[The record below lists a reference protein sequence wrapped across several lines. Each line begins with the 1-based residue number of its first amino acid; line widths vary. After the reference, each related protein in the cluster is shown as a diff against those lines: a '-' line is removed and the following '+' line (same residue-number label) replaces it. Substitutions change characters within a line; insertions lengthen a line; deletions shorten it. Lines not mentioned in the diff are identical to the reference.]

1 MNTAAAQNAY
11 DQVIQWV
18 SFKLDGET
26 YCIDVMKVQEI
37 IRYQELTR
45 VPLAPDGHYW
55 VRATINGHKANFL
68 IDTGATLSAAWPC
81 ATTISSSC
89 RVR

>member
-26 YCIDVMKVQEI
+26 YCIDVMKVQEVL
-37 IRYQELTR
+37 RYTEIALF
-45 VPLAPDGHYW
+45 LAHHPM
-55 VRATINGHKANFL
+55 FL
-68 IDTGATLSAAWPC
+68 E
-81 ATTISSSC
+81 
-89 RVR
+89 